1 MRDWALANGGRFIL
15 IESNGFGERYSPK
28 GILHQLCNEGRLL
41 IIAPTEHH
49 TSPPKL
55 TYSECQRMNA
65 LAERIEQYLL
75 RPCWLLLPPLT
86 APPITANYRQLS
98 PLRADTLQLRAGK
111 ASRWQGFA
119 RQGEAGMLV
128 NRLAELSGAKGRLL
142 IEKTAGWPQPPGKK
156 K

>member
-1 MRDWALANGGRFIL
+1 
-15 IESNGFGERYSPK
+15 
-28 GILHQLCNEGRLL
+28 
-41 IIAPTEHH
+41 
-49 TSPPKL
+49 
-55 TYSECQRMNA
+55 
-65 LAERIEQYLL
+65 
-75 RPCWLLLPPLT
+75 LLLPPLT

-142 IEKTAGWPQPPGKK
+142 IEKTAGF
-156 K
+156 